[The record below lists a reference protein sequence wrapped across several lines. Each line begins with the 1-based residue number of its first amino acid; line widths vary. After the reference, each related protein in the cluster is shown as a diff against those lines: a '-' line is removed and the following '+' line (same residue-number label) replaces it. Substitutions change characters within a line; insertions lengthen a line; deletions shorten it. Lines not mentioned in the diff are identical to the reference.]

1 MKAPAKINLL
11 LNVLSGRP
19 DGCHDIE
26 SIMQAIDFCDEV
38 DVETEARTLSVLSAP
53 ITQTFEIICKT
64 EGADL
69 PEDEN
74 NLAVRAAQA
83 FLDRYKHDFQSLTVN
98 IRIRKRIPLAAGL
111 AGGSADAA
119 AVLLALAAA
128 HAPDASLAELA
139 GLGVTLGADVP
150 FQVYA
155 CAKADPSFASADEA
169 FGTAIAGGI
178 GEKLIPV
185 HPAKKAYVL
194 LVNPGT
200 FVSAAEAYHLFDLQ
214 TDVWRDEAPDAD
226 ATIPDMESGGAG
238 ADAAALSAAL
248 TSGAKALSAALT
260 SGEEA
265 AILSDLFNDL
275 LPPVAAAH
283 PEVEGLMT
291 KMTPLCSRHGG
302 RAMMSG
308 SGPTVYG
315 LFFNE
320 PDAQA
325 AHAEAQDAFP
335 QMFTAL
341 TKTI

>member
-19 DGCHDIE
+19 DGRHDIE
-26 SIMQAIDFCDEV
+26 SVMQAIDFCDEV
-38 DVETEARTLSVLSAP
+38 DVETSM
-53 ITQTFEIICKT
+53 TQTFEIICKT

-83 FLDRYKHDFQSLTVN
+83 FFDQYEHNLQSLTVN

-139 GLGVTLGADVP
+139 GLGASLGADIP

-155 CAKADPSFASADEA
+155 CAKANPSLVYAEAA

-178 GEKLIPV
+178 GEQLIPV
-185 HPAKKAYVL
+185 YPAKKAYIL

-200 FVSAAEAYHLFDLQ
+200 FVSAAEAYRLFDRRKEWPAKTGSVLVESQ
-214 TDVWRDEAPDAD
+214 DELL
-226 ATIPDMESGGAG
+226 GK
-238 ADAAALSAAL
+238 
-248 TSGAKALSAALT
+248 SGAKALSAALS

-265 AILSDLFNDL
+265 AILSGLSNDL
-275 LPPVAAAH
+275 LPPVAEAH
-283 PEVEGLMT
+283 PEVQDLMT
-291 KMTPLCSRHGG
+291 KMTALCTRHGG
-302 RAMMSG
+302 QAMMSG

-315 LFFNE
+315 VFFRE
-320 PDAQA
+320 PDARA
-325 AHAEAQDAFP
+325 AHTESQDVFP

-341 TKTI
+341 SQTI